1 MLTRPPE
8 DATPSPEPAGSV
20 LSRLP
25 RWIPRVLAG
34 EFRLYAA
41 AAILSLLAVTLMTR
55 LWRAVWTVP
64 FNYSIDALS
73 SAGHFKTTLG
83 TGWYEFQ
90 PDLGAPYGQHYH
102 DYPFTDDLHPLMI
115 KVFGLFSHSWPVVFN
130 LYYVAGYPL
139 AALAAVWFLRR
150 CQLSSR
156 LAVVLAVLFAVAPY
170 HLWRNENHFFLGEYY
185 ALPLALGVV
194 LAVGRGEPIW
204 GRRRGSADGGSA
216 EGTGTGTR
224 GGFRSFAGLRRVTG
238 LVGGR
243 GVGTTVALILVVADG
258 AYYGVFTGLLL
269 AAAAALA
276 FYGHRNRRRLF
287 GAIAAGGVLAATFV
301 ALSLPDIVAR
311 RATGPNPGALVRY
324 PRDSEVYAL
333 KLASLVLPA
342 PGHPIPWL
350 ASLRTYYDTNYPLPS
365 EQPALGLL
373 AAIGFLLLLAVP
385 LIRLFRRPPEPLG
398 PAAAARAAT
407 VTVLAALTW
416 VSFLTATTGGFGTL
430 ISFGTD
436 SIRGWNRMS
445 IVLMLFALAGLGLF
459 VQDRVARRDRRDR
472 ARGRPPGGRRW
483 LPVLATALLVFGV
496 FDQSSSVGVPDYAAT
511 ARTFQADQQF
521 FQAIQADLPAGA
533 MVFQT
538 PYIAWP
544 EAGQVLYGAVENDQL
559 IPFLHTQ
566 TVRWSG
572 GGIKGRP
579 QIDWTRTVSDEPVEQ
594 MTHDLAVLG
603 FGGVLLDRAATPDN
617 GTSRQDDLTRV
628 LGAPTH
634 DQQDG
639 RFVYFSLAPVV
650 ARVEVSM
657 TPAAR
662 AAAARA
668 IDHIPD

>member
-8 DATPSPEPAGSV
+8 DATPSRESAGSV
-20 LSRLP
+20 MSRLP
-25 RWIPRVLAG
+25 QWMRRALAG
-34 EFRLYAA
+34 EVRLYAA
-41 AAILSLLAVTLMTR
+41 AALLSLLAVTLMTR

-102 DYPFTDDLHPLMI
+102 DYPFTDDLHPFMI
-115 KVFGLFSHSWPVVFN
+115 KVFGLVSGNWPVVFN

-204 GRRRGSADGGSA
+204 GRRRVRPFAAGDASGGGGSVA
-216 EGTGTGTR
+216 ALR
-224 GGFRSFAGLRRVTG
+224 RAAGLFA
-238 LVGGR
+238 GR
-243 GVGTTVALILVVADG
+243 GVGTAVALMLVVADG
-258 AYYGVFTGLLL
+258 AYYGMFAGLLL

-276 FYGHRNRRRLF
+276 YYAHRNRRRLF
-287 GAIAAGGVLAATFV
+287 GAIAAGGVLAGTFV
-301 ALSLPDIVAR
+301 ALSLPDILAR
-311 RATGPNPGALVRY
+311 RAAGPNPGALIRY

-350 ASLRTYYDTNYPLPS
+350 AALRTYYDTNYPLPG

-385 LIRLFRRPPEPLG
+385 LARLFRPPPDPVG
-398 PAAAARAAT
+398 PAAAGRAAT
-407 VTVLAALTW
+407 VTVMAALTW
-416 VSFLTATTGGFGTL
+416 VAFLTATTGGFGTL
-430 ISFGTD
+430 ISFATD

-459 VQDRVARRDRRDR
+459 VQDRAARRDRRDR
-472 ARGRPPGGRRW
+472 ARGRAPGGRRW
-483 LPVLATALLVFGV
+483 LPVAATGLLIFGV
-496 FDQSSSVGVPDYAAT
+496 FDQSSKVGIPDYAAV

-544 EAGQVLYGAVENDQL
+544 EAGQVMYGAVENDQL
-559 IPFLHTQ
+559 IPFLHTR

-579 QIDWTRTVSDEPVEQ
+579 QVDWTRTVSDEPVEQ
-594 MTHDLAVLG
+594 MTHDLAVIG
-603 FGGVLLDRAATPDN
+603 FAGVLLDRLATPDN
-617 GTSRQDDLTRV
+617 GSARQADLTRV

-634 DQQDG
+634 DQPAG
-639 RFVYFSLAPVV
+639 RFVYFSLTPVV
-650 ARVEVSM
+650 AQVEVSM

-662 AAAARA
+662 AAAAQA
-668 IDHIPD
+668 IDHIPE